1 MYIYILELVGYV
13 LDHYGCPDLHIHLWI
28 VKLQTRLAAGRRRV
42 PRPPSHVN
50 ALLLLLLTHLC
61 SSSSEWDAMREVSSQ
76 VITNVVIEARWEWLR
91 MTLVVTVVVVG
102 RGRRRRRVVLKRR
115 SSRVE
120 HHERRDF
127 FFFWADGWEWRT
139 EKRRRRYYCIACI
152 PYWYRFRGPIT
163 LSCKLQVQRSERVG
177 VCRGDDYI
185 CRAAFNARGR
195 HCKLVIFAERT
206 CTPCGRRM
214 SFHSTVAYQ
223 PFSRFYAPD
232 GNWQWGRQPG
242 PGASTG
248 L

>member
-127 FFFWADGWEWRT
+127 FFFFFFGQMDENGEQKNGEGDIIALHASRT
-139 EKRRRRYYCIACI
+139 DIDSEDQL
-152 PYWYRFRGPIT
+152 PF
-163 LSCKLQVQRSERVG
+163 LVSCRS
-177 VCRGDDYI
+177 
-185 CRAAFNARGR
+185 NA
-195 HCKLVIFAERT
+195 VNE
-206 CTPCGRRM
+206 
-214 SFHSTVAYQ
+214 
-223 PFSRFYAPD
+223 
-232 GNWQWGRQPG
+232 
-242 PGASTG
+242 
-248 L
+248 